1 MIIVGWL
8 AVGGSCRCYYGGGG
22 RHPEKQQA
30 ETYSAMHKTS
40 GKEVCIKHETLSAE
54 PQRRDQCER
63 W

>member
-1 MIIVGWL
+1 MQMLLW
-8 AVGGSCRCYYGGGG
+8 GGG